1 MSKLTNI
8 VKTTKK
14 AADSAKDAVA
24 TASKTRLELGK
35 RGKARQVSE
44 QVQKRFNKI
53 QAELKYLVEN
63 KGSTE
68 SIAKRRQSLKDME
81 STHLI
86 KRKPMKEI
94 DSRIPD
100 EMVSDVRAANKDK
113 ALDADVAKVMEALN
127 KRAPQNKSR
136 GGVVKNRTGAADFRK
151 GGMVL
156 SSVDNRKKR

>member
-35 RGKARQVSE
+35 RGKAKQVSE

-113 ALDADVAKVMEALN
+113 A
-127 KRAPQNKSR
+127 
-136 GGVVKNRTGAADFRK
+136 
-151 GGMVL
+151 
-156 SSVDNRKKR
+156 RKKSYYARHDAQGKPTTKLSAKYWSHKVKW